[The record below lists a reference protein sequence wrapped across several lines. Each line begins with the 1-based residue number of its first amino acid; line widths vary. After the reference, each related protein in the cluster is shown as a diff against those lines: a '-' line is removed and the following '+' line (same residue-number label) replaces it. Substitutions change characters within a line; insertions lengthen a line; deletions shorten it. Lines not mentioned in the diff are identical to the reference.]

1 MMARSQYFLNLFSKC
16 ILSEQITICNVLK
29 EDSKTVY

>member
-1 MMARSQYFLNLFSKC
+1 MARSQHFLNLFSKC
-16 ILSEQITICNVLK
+16 ILSEQITISNILK